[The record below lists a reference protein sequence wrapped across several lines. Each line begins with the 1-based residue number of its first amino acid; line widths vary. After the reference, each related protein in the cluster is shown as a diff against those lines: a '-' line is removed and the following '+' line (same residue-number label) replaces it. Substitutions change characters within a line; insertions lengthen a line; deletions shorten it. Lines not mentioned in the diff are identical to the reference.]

1 MTNTIKNSVMQKSTG
16 ILLSTLAL
24 IVMLGCSEKG
34 GFKKTRSGLSYKI
47 ISDGKGPLVKKGE
60 LIKIHFTN
68 KVHDSVLGST
78 YGSMPTYARVDSVGP
93 EYNPTEVFPLLR
105 KGDSAV
111 IVIEVDT
118 LIKKN
123 PGQLPP
129 YLKRK
134 DKMVLT
140 IRVLDILPTSE
151 ALQRDQMEE
160 MAKQK
165 QKDDVRK
172 DTEIKE
178 IQQYLAKNNIKAQ
191 QTKNG
196 VFYEIQNPG
205 SGQQA
210 DSGKVVSINYTGYFL
225 DGKFFD
231 SNVDSSKQVEK
242 HPLQPFQFMAGVQ
255 GAIPGML
262 EGITMFKEGGKGRLF
277 IPSVLAYGSQGSP
290 PVIKPNANLMFEIEL
305 TKVEDAPPQQ
315 DPRQQMPMPQQQP
328 QQPDNR

>member
-1 MTNTIKNSVMQKSTG
+1 
-16 ILLSTLAL
+16 
-24 IVMLGCSEKG
+24 
-34 GFKKTRSGLSYKI
+34 
-47 ISDGKGPLVKKGE
+47 
-60 LIKIHFTN
+60 
-68 KVHDSVLGST
+68 
-78 YGSMPTYARVDSVGP
+78 MPTYARVDSVGP

-151 ALQRDQMEE
+151 ALQKDQMEE

-172 DTEIKE
+172 DAEIKE

-191 QTKNG
+191 QTRNG

-205 SGQQA
+205 SGEQA

-231 SNVDSSKQVEK
+231 SNIDSSKQVEK

-262 EGITMFKEGGKGRLF
+262 EGITVFKEGGKGRLF

-315 DPRQQMPMPQQQP
+315 DPRQMPMPQQQP

>member
-1 MTNTIKNSVMQKSTG
+1 
-16 ILLSTLAL
+16 
-24 IVMLGCSEKG
+24 
-34 GFKKTRSGLSYKI
+34 
-47 ISDGKGPLVKKGE
+47 
-60 LIKIHFTN
+60 
-68 KVHDSVLGST
+68 
-78 YGSMPTYARVDSVGP
+78 MPTYARVDSVGP
-93 EYNPTEVFPLLR
+93 EYNPTEIFPLLR

-118 LIKKN
+118 LMKKN

-140 IRVLDILPTSE
+140 IRVLDILANSE

-172 DTEIKE
+172 VAEIKE
-178 IQQYLAKNNIKAQ
+178 IQEYLAKNNIKAQ
-191 QTKNG
+191 QTKSG
-196 VFYEIQNPG
+196 VFYEIQDPG
-205 SGQQA
+205 SGPQA

-242 HPLQPFQFMAGVQ
+242 HPLGPFQFMAGVQ

-262 EGITMFKEGGKGRLF
+262 EGITMFKQGGKGRLF
-277 IPSVLAYGSQGSP
+277 IPSVLGYGSQGSP
-290 PVIKPNANLMFEIEL
+290 PVIKPNSNLMFEIEV
-305 TKVEDAPPQQ
+305 TGVTDAPPQQ
-315 DPRQQMPMPQQQP
+315 DMRQQMPMPQQQP
-328 QQPDNR
+328 DNR

>member
-1 MTNTIKNSVMQKSTG
+1 MKKSMT
-16 ILLSTLAL
+16 ILLSSFVIILMLA
-24 IVMLGCSEKG
+24 CSEKG
-34 GFKKTRSGLSYKI
+34 GFKKTRSGLAYKI
-47 ISDGKGPLVKKGE
+47 ISDGKGPTVKQGE
-60 LIKIHFTN
+60 MIKIHFSN
-68 KVHDSVLGST
+68 KIKDSVIGST
-78 YGSMPTYARVDSVGP
+78 YGTMPTYARVDSVGP
-93 EYNPTEVFPLLR
+93 EYNPTEIFPMLR

-118 LIKKN
+118 LLKKN

-140 IRVLDILPTSE
+140 LRVLDIIPSNE

-172 DTEIKE
+172 QAEIKE
-178 IQQYLAKNNIKAQ
+178 IQEYLAKNNIKAQ

-205 SGQQA
+205 TGPRA

-225 DGKFFD
+225 NGKFFD
-231 SNVDSSKQVEK
+231 SNVDSNKQIQK
-242 HPLQPFQFMAGVQ
+242 HPLTPFEFLAGMQ

-262 EGITMFKEGGKGRLF
+262 EGITVFNQGGKGRLF

-290 PVIKPNANLMFEIEL
+290 PVIQPNENLMFE
-305 TKVEDAPPQQ
+305 VEVTSVKDAPAQ
-315 DPRQQMPMPQQQP
+315 DPRQMPLPQ

>member
-1 MTNTIKNSVMQKSTG
+1 MKKSTT
-16 ILLSTLAL
+16 ILLSTLVMIA
-24 IVMLGCSEKG
+24 MLGCSEKG

-47 ISDGKGPLVKKGE
+47 ISDGKGPMVKKGE

-68 KVHDSVLGST
+68 KVHDSTLGST

-93 EYNPTEVFPLLR
+93 EYNPTEIFPLLR

-118 LIKKN
+118 LMKKN

-140 IRVLDILPTSE
+140 IRVLDILANSE

-172 DTEIKE
+172 VAEIKE
-178 IQQYLAKNNIKAQ
+178 IQEYLAKNNIKAQ
-191 QTKNG
+191 QTKSG
-196 VFYEIQNPG
+196 VFYEIQDPG
-205 SGQQA
+205 SGPQA

-242 HPLQPFQFMAGVQ
+242 HPLGPFQFMAGVQ

-262 EGITMFKEGGKGRLF
+262 EGITMFKQGGKGRLF
-277 IPSVLAYGSQGSP
+277 IPSVLGYGSQGSP
-290 PVIKPNANLMFEIEL
+290 PVIKPNSNLMFEIEV
-305 TKVEDAPPQQ
+305 TGVTDAPPQQ
-315 DPRQQMPMPQQQP
+315 DMRQQMPMPQQQP
-328 QQPDNR
+328 DNR

>member
-1 MTNTIKNSVMQKSTG
+1 MKKSTT
-16 ILLSTLAL
+16 ILLSFLVMIL
-24 IVMLGCSEKG
+24 MLGCSEKG

-60 LIKIHFTN
+60 MIKIHFTN
-68 KVHDSVLGST
+68 KVHDSLLGTT

-118 LIKKN
+118 LMKKN

-129 YLKRK
+129 YLKSK

-140 IRVLDILPTSE
+140 IRVLDILPNSE

-172 DTEIKE
+172 AEEIKV

-191 QTKNG
+191 QTKSG

-210 DSGKVVSINYTGYFL
+210 DSGKIVAVNYTGYFL

-231 SNVDSSKQVEK
+231 SNVDSNKQVQK
-242 HPLQPFQFMAGVQ
+242 HPLEPFEFLAGVQ

-262 EGITMFKEGGKGRLF
+262 EGITAFKEGGKGRLF
-277 IPSVLAYGSQGSP
+277 IPSVLGYGSQGSP
-290 PVIKPNANLMFEIEL
+290 PVIQPNQNLMFE
-305 TKVEDAPPQQ
+305 VEVTSVKDAPPQQ
-315 DPRQQMPMPQQQP
+315 GMPQMQMPQQQP
-328 QQPDNR
+328 ENR